1 MSSKRVRKKK
11 IDLKGIKSLVS
22 KNFSLK
28 KIKINPSNIIE
39 DTKNKLGNFYE
50 NLKKEREKKKRK
62 D

>member
-28 KIKINPSNIIE
+28 KIKINPSKIIE
-39 DTKNKLGNFYE
+39 DTKNKLGKFYE
-50 NLKKEREKKKRK
+50 NMKK
-62 D
+62 